1 MSYHINLKTMNIAIL
16 ILKAMNYLIEQKIVI
31 IVLFTYSN
39 LIIPFLSLEVDL
51 IYTVGNVRFSGL

>member
-1 MSYHINLKTMNIAIL
+1 MNIAIL